1 MIQLSGRITTAVL
14 MAVLATQPAAGQT
27 EQVVSPGG
35 LQMTR
40 AQLEEQAR
48 AAEQLAVT
56 GGERTRQQAMT
67 QAALLRQRLAEGDLQ
82 VGDRIALY
90 VAGYPQMSDTFTV
103 AMGRVLV
110 LPEAGEIP
118 LHGVLR
124 SELQAHLT
132 TQIGRVLREPTVRVQ
147 PLIRLD
153 IRGAVGRPGYYT
165 MAADMLLSDVIMA
178 AGGPAPGAGLD
189 NLKIIRGTSTL
200 WSGDQTRSAM
210 IEGLTL
216 DQLNV
221 RAGDRID
228 VPTRRTPAT
237 TMRAILGIGSG
248 IASAIYLIHLIR
260 R

>member
-1 MIQLSGRITTAVL
+1 MKCAGVLFLLTAH
-14 MAVLATQPAAGQT
+14 PAAGQDPM
-27 EQVVSPGG
+27 VSSGG

-40 AQLEEQAR
+40 AQLEEQVR
-48 AAEQLAVT
+48 AAEQLAGT
-56 GGERTRQQAMT
+56 GNERTRQQAMT
-67 QAALLRQRLAEGDLQ
+67 QVAMLRQRLAEGDLQ
-82 VGDRIALY
+82 VGDRVALY

-110 LPEAGEIP
+110 VPEAGEIP
-118 LHGVLR
+118 LQGVLR

-132 TQIGRVLREPTVRVQ
+132 SQIGRVLREPTVRAQ
-147 PLIRLD
+147 PLIRLE
-153 IRGAVGRPGYYT
+153 IRGAVGRPGFYT

-178 AGGPAPGAGLD
+178 AGGPGTEAGLD
-189 NLKIIRGTSTL
+189 NLKIVRGTSTL

-221 RAGDRID
+221 RAGDRIE
-228 VPTRRTPAT
+228 VPTRRTAGT
-237 TMRAILGIGSG
+237 TFRTILGVASG

-260 R
+260 